1 MMKIAFAVATGAT
14 AAQSRARSA
23 VAIKRFAQ
31 VSSKLT
37 AWAAQTFVAENRLT
51 GGTRSWRQPVWP
63 LRKA

>member
-37 AWAAQTFVAENRLT
+37 GLGLHKPSFCRTPVAE
-51 GGTRSWRQPVWP
+51 P
-63 LRKA
+63 A